1 MTADPAGQPALVL
14 DATCLSH
21 FARAER
27 LDVLCDLL
35 IGRDCWTTGVVLD
48 ELDRGV
54 MAHPALAQVATQDW
68 LKVAPLDSLDE
79 IMLFATWARRVG
91 SGERDR
97 GEASVFAV
105 AESRG
110 AIAISDD
117 RNAVRVARTYGISVH
132 GTIWVL
138 AEACQTGKLTEH
150 AVGNLIDVLRSTGHR
165 LPCTGAEFPE
175 YALRHGLR

>member
-1 MTADPAGQPALVL
+1 MTAGPVGQPGLVL

-105 AESRG
+105 AE
-110 AIAISDD
+110 
-117 RNAVRVARTYGISVH
+117 
-132 GTIWVL
+132 
-138 AEACQTGKLTEH
+138 
-150 AVGNLIDVLRSTGHR
+150 
-165 LPCTGAEFPE
+165 
-175 YALRHGLR
+175 